1 MLGNFENVQSF
12 LSFAPSTETMQ
23 TKILFKARD
32 LMLQSGLRQ
41 VTMDDLAHQLGI
53 SKKTIYQY
61 YKDKDDLVKAV
72 VNLELKDHELICKD
86 CKSKAENAIH
96 EMFLLMENMK
106 AMTQTMNPN
115 SMMELEKHFSSSF
128 DMIKNH
134 KDEFL
139 FSLIKQN
146 LMKGIEEGCY
156 RKDLDIDIISKFRLE
171 TVFIPFNLHLFP
183 LSKFNSIEVHT
194 QLMEHFVYGL
204 MTIKGHEL
212 MDRYKQLS
220 KQAI

>member
-1 MLGNFENVQSF
+1 M
-12 LSFAPSTETMQ
+12 ETR
-23 TKILFKARD
+23 ILLKARN

-41 VTMDDLAHQLGI
+41 VTMDDLANQLGI

-72 VNLELKDHELICKD
+72 VNLELKGHELTCKD

-115 SMMELEKHFSSSF
+115 SMMELEKHFSNAF

-146 LMKGIEEGCY
+146 LMKGIEEGYY

>member
-32 LMLQSGLRQ
+32 LMLQFGLRQ

-115 SMMELEKHFSSSF
+115 
-128 DMIKNH
+128 
-134 KDEFL
+134 
-139 FSLIKQN
+139 
-146 LMKGIEEGCY
+146 
-156 RKDLDIDIISKFRLE
+156 
-171 TVFIPFNLHLFP
+171 
-183 LSKFNSIEVHT
+183 
-194 QLMEHFVYGL
+194 
-204 MTIKGHEL
+204 
-212 MDRYKQLS
+212 
-220 KQAI
+220 

>member
-1 MLGNFENVQSF
+1 MVER
-12 LSFAPSTETMQ
+12 
-23 TKILFKARD
+23 ILLKARD

-72 VNLELKDHELICKD
+72 VNLELKEHEMTCKD

-115 SMMELEKHFSSSF
+115 SMMELEKHFSNAF

-183 LSKFNSIEVHT
+183 LSKFNSLEVHT

>member
-23 TKILFKARD
+23 TKILLKARD

-72 VNLELKDHELICKD
+72 VNLELKNHELTCKD

-96 EMFLLMENMK
+96 EMFLVMENMK

-115 SMMELEKHFSSSF
+115 SMMELEKHFSTAF

-183 LSKFNSIEVHT
+183 LNKFNSIEVHT

-204 MTIKGHEL
+204 MTVKGHEL
-212 MDRYKQLS
+212 MDKYKKLH

>member
-1 MLGNFENVQSF
+1 MVER
-12 LSFAPSTETMQ
+12 
-23 TKILFKARD
+23 ILLKARD

-53 SKKTIYQY
+53 SKKTIYLY

-72 VNLELKDHELICKD
+72 VNLELKEHEMTCKD

-115 SMMELEKHFSSSF
+115 SMMELEKHFSNAF
-128 DMIKNH
+128 DMIKTH
-134 KDEFL
+134 KDDFL

>member
-1 MLGNFENVQSF
+1 ME
-12 LSFAPSTETMQ
+12 ER
-23 TKILFKARD
+23 ILLKARD

-41 VTMDDLAHQLGI
+41 VTMDGLAQQLGM

-72 VNLELKDHELICKD
+72 VNLELKNHEISCEA
-86 CKSKAENAIH
+86 CGANAENAIH
-96 EMFLLMENMK
+96 EMFLVMENMK

-115 SMMELEKHFSSSF
+115 SMMELEKHFPTAF
-128 DMIKNH
+128 EIIKNH

-146 LMKGIEEGCY
+146 LIKGIEEGCY
-156 RKDLDIDIISKFRLE
+156 RADLDIDILSKFRLE

-183 LSKFNSIEVHT
+183 INKFDSIEVHT

-212 MDRYKQLS
+212 MDQYKTLS

>member
-1 MLGNFENVQSF
+1 MLGNFVNAISF
-12 LSFAPSTETMQ
+12 LSFAPSTDTMQ
-23 TKILFKARD
+23 TKILLKARD

-72 VNLELKDHELICKD
+72 VHLELKDHELTCKD

-115 SMMELEKHFSSSF
+115 SMMELEKHFSDAF

-171 TVFIPFNLHLFP
+171 TVFIPFNLRLFP
-183 LSKFNSIEVHT
+183 LNKFNSIEVHT

>member
-1 MLGNFENVQSF
+1 M
-12 LSFAPSTETMQ
+12 ETR
-23 TKILFKARD
+23 ILLKARD

-72 VNLELKDHELICKD
+72 VNLELKEHEMTCKD

-115 SMMELEKHFSSSF
+115 SMMELEKHFSNAF

-183 LSKFNSIEVHT
+183 LNKFNSLEVHT

>member
-1 MLGNFENVQSF
+1 M
-12 LSFAPSTETMQ
+12 ETR
-23 TKILFKARD
+23 ILLKARN

-41 VTMDDLAHQLGI
+41 VTMDDLANQLGI

-61 YKDKDDLVKAV
+61 YKDKDALVKAV
-72 VNLELKDHELICKD
+72 VNLELKEHALTCKD

-115 SMMELEKHFSSSF
+115 SMMELEKYFSNAF

-183 LSKFNSIEVHT
+183 LSKFNSLEVHT

>member
-1 MLGNFENVQSF
+1 
-12 LSFAPSTETMQ
+12 
-23 TKILFKARD
+23 
-32 LMLQSGLRQ
+32 MLQSGLRQ

-72 VNLELKDHELICKD
+72 VNLELKNHELICKD

-171 TVFIPFNLHLFP
+171 TVFIPF
-183 LSKFNSIEVHT
+183 I
-194 QLMEHFVYGL
+194 
-204 MTIKGHEL
+204 
-212 MDRYKQLS
+212 
-220 KQAI
+220 

>member
-1 MLGNFENVQSF
+1 MVER
-12 LSFAPSTETMQ
+12 
-23 TKILFKARD
+23 ILLKARD

-53 SKKTIYQY
+53 SKKTIYLY

-72 VNLELKDHELICKD
+72 VNLELKEHEMTCKD

-115 SMMELEKHFSSSF
+115 SMMELEKHFSNAF
-128 DMIKNH
+128 DMIKTH
-134 KDEFL
+134 KDDFL

-183 LSKFNSIEVHT
+183 LNKFNSIEVHT

-204 MTIKGHEL
+204 MTVKGHEL

>member
-1 MLGNFENVQSF
+1 
-12 LSFAPSTETMQ
+12 
-23 TKILFKARD
+23 
-32 LMLQSGLRQ
+32 MLQSGLRQ

-72 VNLELKDHELICKD
+72 VNLELKEHEMTCKD

-115 SMMELEKHFSSSF
+115 SMMELDKHFSNAF

-183 LSKFNSIEVHT
+183 LSKFNSLEVHT

>member
-1 MLGNFENVQSF
+1 M
-12 LSFAPSTETMQ
+12 ETR
-23 TKILFKARD
+23 ILLKARD

-72 VNLELKDHELICKD
+72 VNLELKEHELTCKD

-96 EMFLLMENMK
+96 EMFLVMENMK

-115 SMMELEKHFSSSF
+115 SMMELEKHFSNAF

-156 RKDLDIDIISKFRLE
+156 RNDLDIDIISKFRLE

-183 LSKFNSIEVHT
+183 LSKFNSLEVHT

>member
-1 MLGNFENVQSF
+1 MVER
-12 LSFAPSTETMQ
+12 
-23 TKILFKARD
+23 ILLKARD

-41 VTMDDLAHQLGI
+41 VTMDDLAQELGI

-72 VNLELKDHELICKD
+72 VNLELKNHEAICNT
-86 CKSKAENAIH
+86 CGSNAENAIH

-115 SMMELEKHFSSSF
+115 AMMELDKHFPSAF
-128 DMIKNH
+128 EIIKNH

-146 LMKGIEEGCY
+146 LMKGIEEGFY
-156 RKDLDIDIISKFRLE
+156 RNDLDIDILSKFRLE
-171 TVFIPFNLHLFP
+171 TVFIPFNLRLFP
-183 LSKFNSIEVHT
+183 LNKFNSLEVHT

-212 MDRYKQLS
+212 MDKYKQLH

>member
-1 MLGNFENVQSF
+1 
-12 LSFAPSTETMQ
+12 
-23 TKILFKARD
+23 
-32 LMLQSGLRQ
+32 
-41 VTMDDLAHQLGI
+41 MDDLAQELGI

-72 VNLELKDHELICKD
+72 VNLELKNHQSSCVACE
-86 CKSKAENAIH
+86 SKAENAIH
-96 EMFLLMENMK
+96 EMFLVMENMK

-115 SMMELEKHFSSSF
+115 SMMELEKHFPTAF

-139 FSLIKQN
+139 FSLIKEN
-146 LMKGIEEGCY
+146 LSKGIEEGCY

-183 LSKFNSIEVHT
+183 LNKFNSIEVHT

-212 MDRYKQLS
+212 MDKYKKLH

>member
-1 MLGNFENVQSF
+1 
-12 LSFAPSTETMQ
+12 
-23 TKILFKARD
+23 
-32 LMLQSGLRQ
+32 MLQSGLRQ
-41 VTMDDLAHQLGI
+41 VTMDDLAQELGI

-72 VNLELKDHELICKD
+72 VNLELKEHEITCKD

-115 SMMELEKHFSSSF
+115 SMMELEKHFSNAF

-183 LSKFNSIEVHT
+183 LSKFNSLEVHT

>member
-1 MLGNFENVQSF
+1 
-12 LSFAPSTETMQ
+12 
-23 TKILFKARD
+23 
-32 LMLQSGLRQ
+32 MLQSGLRQ

-72 VNLELKDHELICKD
+72 VNLELKEHEMTCKD

-115 SMMELEKHFSSSF
+115 SMMELEKHFSNAF
-128 DMIKNH
+128 DMIKTH
-134 KDEFL
+134 KDDFL

-183 LSKFNSIEVHT
+183 LNKFNSIEVHT

-204 MTIKGHEL
+204 MTVKGHEL
-212 MDRYKQLS
+212 MDRYKKLS

>member
-1 MLGNFENVQSF
+1 ME
-12 LSFAPSTETMQ
+12 ER
-23 TKILFKARD
+23 ILLKARD

-41 VTMDDLAHQLGI
+41 VTMDDLAQELGI

-72 VNLELKDHELICKD
+72 VNLELKNHQTSCIACE
-86 CKSKAENAIH
+86 SKAENAIH
-96 EMFLLMENMK
+96 EMFLVMENMK

-115 SMMELEKHFSSSF
+115 SMMELEKHFPTAF

-139 FSLIKQN
+139 FSLIKEN
-146 LMKGIEEGCY
+146 LSKGMEEGCY
-156 RKDLDIDIISKFRLE
+156 RADLDIDIVSKFRLE
-171 TVFIPFNLHLFP
+171 TVFIPFNLRLFP
-183 LSKFNSIEVHT
+183 LDKFNSLEVHT

-212 MDRYKQLS
+212 MDKYKKLH

>member
-1 MLGNFENVQSF
+1 
-12 LSFAPSTETMQ
+12 MQ
-23 TKILFKARD
+23 TKILLKARD
-32 LMLQSGLRQ
+32 LMLQTGLRQ

-72 VNLELKDHELICKD
+72 VNLELKDHEITCKD

-115 SMMELEKHFSSSF
+115 SMMELEKHFSNAF

-156 RKDLDIDIISKFRLE
+156 RNDLDIDIISKFRLE

-183 LSKFNSIEVHT
+183 LSKFNSLEVHT

>member
-1 MLGNFENVQSF
+1 M
-12 LSFAPSTETMQ
+12 ETR
-23 TKILFKARD
+23 ILLKARD

-53 SKKTIYQY
+53 SKKTIYLY

-72 VNLELKDHELICKD
+72 VNLELKEHEMTCKD

-115 SMMELEKHFSSSF
+115 SMMELEKHFSNAF

-183 LSKFNSIEVHT
+183 LSKFNSLEVHT

>member
-1 MLGNFENVQSF
+1 
-12 LSFAPSTETMQ
+12 
-23 TKILFKARD
+23 
-32 LMLQSGLRQ
+32 MLQSGLRQ

-72 VNLELKDHELICKD
+72 VNLELKEHEMTCKD

-115 SMMELEKHFSSSF
+115 SMMELEKHFSNAF

-183 LSKFNSIEVHT
+183 LSKFNSLEVHT

>member
-1 MLGNFENVQSF
+1 MVER
-12 LSFAPSTETMQ
+12 
-23 TKILFKARD
+23 ILLKARD

-53 SKKTIYQY
+53 SKKTIYLY

-72 VNLELKDHELICKD
+72 VNLELKEHEMTCKD

-115 SMMELEKHFSSSF
+115 SMMELEKHFSNAF
-128 DMIKNH
+128 DMIKTH
-134 KDEFL
+134 KDDFL

-183 LSKFNSIEVHT
+183 LNKFNSIEVHT

>member
-1 MLGNFENVQSF
+1 
-12 LSFAPSTETMQ
+12 
-23 TKILFKARD
+23 
-32 LMLQSGLRQ
+32 
-41 VTMDDLAHQLGI
+41 MDDLAHQLGI

-72 VNLELKDHELICKD
+72 VNLELKEHELTCKD

-96 EMFLLMENMK
+96 EMFLVMENMK
-106 AMTQTMNPN
+106 AMTQTMNPS
-115 SMMELEKHFSSSF
+115 SMMELEKHFSNAF

-183 LSKFNSIEVHT
+183 LSKFNSLEVHT

>member
-1 MLGNFENVQSF
+1 M
-12 LSFAPSTETMQ
+12 ETR
-23 TKILFKARD
+23 ILLKARD

-41 VTMDDLAHQLGI
+41 VTMDDLAQELGI

-72 VNLELKDHELICKD
+72 VNLELKNHQSSCVACEN
-86 CKSKAENAIH
+86 KAENAIH
-96 EMFLLMENMK
+96 EMFLVMENMK

-115 SMMELEKHFSSSF
+115 AMMELEKHFPTAF
-128 DMIKNH
+128 ENIKNH

-139 FSLIKQN
+139 FSLIKEN
-146 LMKGIEEGCY
+146 LKKGIEEGCY

-183 LSKFNSIEVHT
+183 LNKFNSIEVHT

-204 MTIKGHEL
+204 MTVKGHEL
-212 MDRYKQLS
+212 MNQYKKLS
-220 KQAI
+220 NQAI

>member
-1 MLGNFENVQSF
+1 
-12 LSFAPSTETMQ
+12 MQ
-23 TKILFKARD
+23 TKILLKARD
-32 LMLQSGLRQ
+32 LMFQSGLRQ

-72 VNLELKDHELICKD
+72 VNLELKDHEITCKD

-115 SMMELEKHFSSSF
+115 SMMELEKHFSNAF

-183 LSKFNSIEVHT
+183 LNKFNSIEVHT

-204 MTIKGHEL
+204 MTVKGHEL
-212 MDRYKQLS
+212 MDQYKKLS

>member
-1 MLGNFENVQSF
+1 
-12 LSFAPSTETMQ
+12 MQ

-72 VNLELKDHELICKD
+72 VNLELKEHELTCKD

-96 EMFLLMENMK
+96 EMFLVMENMK

-115 SMMELEKHFSSSF
+115 SMMELEKHFSNAF

-183 LSKFNSIEVHT
+183 LSKFNSLEVHT

>member
-1 MLGNFENVQSF
+1 
-12 LSFAPSTETMQ
+12 
-23 TKILFKARD
+23 
-32 LMLQSGLRQ
+32 
-41 VTMDDLAHQLGI
+41 
-53 SKKTIYQY
+53 
-61 YKDKDDLVKAV
+61 
-72 VNLELKDHELICKD
+72 VNLELKDHEITCKD

-115 SMMELEKHFSSSF
+115 SMMELEKHFSNAF
-128 DMIKNH
+128 EIIKNH

-146 LMKGIEEGCY
+146 LMKGIEEGYY
-156 RKDLDIDIISKFRLE
+156 RKDLNIDIISKFRLE

-183 LSKFNSIEVHT
+183 LNKFNSIEVHT

-204 MTIKGHEL
+204 MTVKGHEL
-212 MDRYKQLS
+212 MDQYKKLS